1 MLLLILYNKMIL
13 YMCIVVIGVIFTT
26 ILSLSVGLNFLS
38 VTDGEILITIIY
50 TFLALFVIDA
60 LVAILVRLLP
70 KKWINPFNKIY
81 NAKPWETKLYLKLK
95 IRSWK
100 DKIPE
105 TGKALTG
112 FGKDKI
118 LDMNDNQYIYKFME
132 ETVYAEVMHVISA
145 VLSIFVI
152 FINLKLW
159 YIVGLP
165 MAVVNFVIQIL
176 PVMVQRYN
184 RPKLKLLYDRNEK
197 KSQQDKKI
205 DEISKK

>member
-1 MLLLILYNKMIL
+1 MIL
-13 YMCIVVIGVIFTT
+13 YVCIIVIGVIFTT

-50 TFLALFVIDA
+50 TFFALFVIDA
-60 LVAILVRLLP
+60 LVAILVRILP
-70 KKWINPFNKIY
+70 KKWVNPFNKIY
-81 NAKPWETKLYLKLK
+81 KVRPWETKLYLKLK
-95 IRSWK
+95 VRNWK

-105 TGKALTG
+105 TGKVLAG
-112 FGKDKI
+112 FGKDKV
-118 LDMNDNQYIYKFME
+118 LDMNDNRYIYKFME

-165 MAVVNFVIQIL
+165 MAIVNFVIQIL
-176 PVMVQRYN
+176 PVIVQRYN
-184 RPKLKLLYDRNEK
+184 RPKLALLYERNEK
-197 KSQQDKKI
+197 KSQREKQI
-205 DEISKK
+205 D

>member
-1 MLLLILYNKMIL
+1 MIL
-13 YMCIVVIGVIFTT
+13 YVCIIVIGVIFTT

-60 LVAILVRLLP
+60 LVAILVRILP
-70 KKWINPFNKIY
+70 KKWVNPFNNIY
-81 NAKPWETKLYLKLK
+81 KVRSWETKLYLKLK
-95 IRSWK
+95 VRKWK

-105 TGKALTG
+105 TGKALVG
-112 FGKDKI
+112 FGKDKL
-118 LDMNDNQYIYKFME
+118 LDMNDNQYVYKFME

-165 MAVVNFVIQIL
+165 MAVVNFIIQIL
-176 PVMVQRYN
+176 PVIVQRYN
-184 RPKLKLLYDRNEK
+184 RPKLALLYERNEK
-197 KSQQDKKI
+197 KSQQDKKF
-205 DEISKK
+205 D

>member
-1 MLLLILYNKMIL
+1 MIL
-13 YMCIVVIGVIFTT
+13 YVCIIVIGVIFTT

-60 LVAILVRLLP
+60 LVAILVRILP
-70 KKWINPFNKIY
+70 KKLVNPFNKIY
-81 NAKPWETKLYLKLK
+81 KVRTWETKLYLKLK
-95 IRSWK
+95 VRNWK

-105 TGKALTG
+105 TGKALAG
-112 FGKDKI
+112 FGKDKV
-118 LDMNDNQYIYKFME
+118 LDMNDNRYIYKFME

-165 MAVVNFVIQIL
+165 MAIVNFVIQIL
-176 PVMVQRYN
+176 PVIVQRYN
-184 RPKLKLLYDRNEK
+184 RPKLALLYERNEK

-205 DEISKK
+205 D

>member
-1 MLLLILYNKMIL
+1 MIL
-13 YMCIVVIGVIFTT
+13 YVCIIVIGVIFTT

-60 LVAILVRLLP
+60 LVAILVRILP
-70 KKWINPFNKIY
+70 KKWVNPFNKIY
-81 NAKPWETKLYLKLK
+81 KVRTWETKLYLKLK
-95 IRSWK
+95 VRNWK

-105 TGKALTG
+105 TGKALAG
-112 FGKDKI
+112 FGKDKV
-118 LDMNDNQYIYKFME
+118 LDMNDNRYIYKFME

-152 FINLKLW
+152 LINLKLW

-165 MAVVNFVIQIL
+165 MAIVNFVIQIL
-176 PVMVQRYN
+176 PVIVQRYN
-184 RPKLKLLYDRNEK
+184 RPKLALLYERNEK

-205 DEISKK
+205 D